1 MEHLDPPELTANMV
15 TEDLLDL
22 KEKTESQAIKENL
35 VREAPLGLKGR
46 KETLELPASLGPLES
61 RDLSVSRVSLVNL
74 ETMARKE
81 IEGCR
86 VTQEPPVSLA
96 CRDLQANLAV
106 LDHRANKETPAPLAL
121 RVTKVL

>member
-1 MEHLDPPELTANMV
+1 MEHLGPLELMANMV

-22 KEKTESQAIKENL
+22 KEKTESQEIKENL

-61 RDLSVSRVSLVNL
+61 RDLLVSRASLVNL

-86 VTQEPPVSLA
+86 VTQEPPVNLA

-106 LDHRANKETPAPLAL
+106 LDHRANKETPVPLAS

>member
-1 MEHLDPPELTANMV
+1 MEHLGPLELMANMV

-22 KEKTESQAIKENL
+22 KEKTESQEIKENL

-61 RDLSVSRVSLVNL
+61 RDLLVSRASLVNL

-86 VTQEPPVSLA
+86 VTREPPVNLA

-106 LDHRANKETPAPLAL
+106 LDHRANKETPDPLAS